1 LPRWLRPAF
10 GGKGIERVMKISG
23 NTVLITGGASGIGL
37 SVAKVFLENKNTVII
52 CGRNIN
58 KLEQVKKE
66 YPEIHTIQCDV
77 SNQTEVARMAK
88 HLTSTFPS
96 LNILINNAGIQH
108 QYDFLKDDNVIH
120 KIDEEID
127 INFGAVAR
135 LTKILLPNLAKSA
148 EAAIVNV
155 SSFLGIV
162 PKRSAP
168 IYCATK
174 AALHAFSKSLR
185 YQLQR
190 TPVKVFEIIT
200 PLVDTDMTKGREDN
214 AGKISPDILAREV
227 IRNIEN
233 DNYEIKPGRT
243 KLVLFLNWIFP
254 SIVQKVIGRR

>member
-1 LPRWLRPAF
+1 
-10 GGKGIERVMKISG
+10 MKTSG

-37 SVAKVFLENKNTVII
+37 SIAKVFLENKNTVII

-77 SNQTEVARMAK
+77 SNQAEVTRMSEF
-88 HLTSTFPS
+88 LTSSFPS
-96 LNILINNAGIQH
+96 LNILINNAGIQY
-108 QYDFLKDDNVIH
+108 QYDFLTDDSAIQ
-120 KIDEEID
+120 KIDEEIG

-135 LTKILLPNLAKSA
+135 LSKILLPNLAKSA

-162 PKRSAP
+162 PKSSAP

-200 PLVDTDMTKGREDN
+200 PLVNTDMTMGREDD
-214 AGKISPDILAREV
+214 AGKMSPDILAREV
-227 IRNIEN
+227 FRNIER

-243 KLVLFLNWIFP
+243 KLVLFLNWLFP
-254 SIVQKVIGRR
+254 SLIQKVIGKR

>member
-1 LPRWLRPAF
+1 
-10 GGKGIERVMKISG
+10 MKISG

-37 SVAKVFLENKNTVII
+37 SIAMVFLENKNTVVI
-52 CGRNIN
+52 CGRNVN

-66 YPEIHTIQCDV
+66 FPEIHTIQCDV
-77 SNQTEVARMAK
+77 SNRTEVTRMAEY
-88 HLTSTFPS
+88 LTSSFPS
-96 LNILINNAGIQH
+96 FNILVNNAGIQH
-108 QYDFLKDDNVIH
+108 QYDFLKDDSALQ

-162 PKRSAP
+162 PKSSAP

-174 AALHAFSKSLR
+174 AALHAFSRSLR
-185 YQLQR
+185 HQLQT

-200 PLVDTDMTKGREDN
+200 PLVDTDMTRGREDD
-214 AGKISPDILAREV
+214 AGKMSPEILAREV
-227 IRNIEN
+227 LRSLER

-243 KLVLFLNWIFP
+243 KLVLFLNWLFP
-254 SIVQKVIGRR
+254 SLIRKAIGKR